1 MILLDITK
9 SIRLDN
15 DSSDDPG
22 DIRDDID
29 KN

>member
-15 DSSDDPG
+15 DSSDDPS